1 MTEVLMPNDE
11 EVIQR
16 VGSLRAMN
24 GLTQQE
30 FTVSLPYFEHAF
42 LASMA
47 DRTMDGQPRMS
58 RRYST
63 HETSPVPTMADKW
76 LFILTSMK
84 QNPIQEVQGQLF
96 GMSQSHANKW
106 IHLLHAVL
114 HQALAHQEWLPARN
128 ADELAV
134 MLAAKQIEEVPVS
147 PLVGMLVRSD
157 RSTDRKIPSTSR
169 NMTVAR
175 RSVTRANT
183 SA

>member
-63 HETSPVPTMADKW
+63 YATSPVPTMADKW
-76 LFILTSMK
+76 LFFLTS
-84 QNPIQEVQGQLF
+84 GQ
-96 GMSQSHANKW
+96 QH
-106 IHLLHAVL
+106 
-114 HQALAHQEWLPARN
+114 
-128 ADELAV
+128 
-134 MLAAKQIEEVPVS
+134 
-147 PLVGMLVRSD
+147 
-157 RSTDRKIPSTSR
+157 PS
-169 NMTVAR
+169 
-175 RSVTRANT
+175 
-183 SA
+183 

>member
-1 MTEVLMPNDE
+1 MPNDE

-16 VGSLRAMN
+16 VGSLRAMT

-30 FTVSLPYFEHAF
+30 FTVSLPHFEHAC

-58 RRYST
+58 RHYST
-63 HETSPVPTMADKW
+63 YATSPVPTMADKW
-76 LFILTSMK
+76 LFFLTS
-84 QNPIQEVQGQLF
+84 VQQHPSQDAHGQLF
-96 GMSQSHANKW
+96 GMSQSHANKG
-106 IHLLHAVL
+106 IHLRQAVL

-134 MLAAKQIEEVPVS
+134 MLAAKRTEDVPVS
-147 PLVGMLVRSD
+147 PLVGMMVLSD
-157 RSTDRKIPSTSR
+157 RSTARKIPRTSR

-183 SA
+183 SP